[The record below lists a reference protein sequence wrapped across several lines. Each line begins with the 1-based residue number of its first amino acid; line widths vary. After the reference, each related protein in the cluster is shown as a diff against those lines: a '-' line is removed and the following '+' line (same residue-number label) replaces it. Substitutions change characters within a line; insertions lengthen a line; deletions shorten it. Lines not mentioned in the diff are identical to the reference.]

1 MDELFHENQ
10 YDYKCGHCQE
20 NFSMIDDLKSHLIS
34 MHSKVKNETLEKQT
48 LDNLKPIPEK
58 DTSRKTVK
66 DRQSYLKKKI
76 ISRSECDLCE
86 MKFYNSKV
94 LKETQI
100 NCS

>member
-1 MDELFHENQ
+1 
-10 YDYKCGHCQE
+10 
-20 NFSMIDDLKSHLIS
+20 MIDDLKSHLIS
-34 MHSKVKNETLEKQT
+34 MHSKEKNTNSEEQN

-58 DTSRKTVK
+58 YTSMKTVQ
-66 DRQSYLKKKI
+66 DRQSYLKKKTN
-76 ISRSECDLCE
+76 SRSECDFCE